1 ERKLLS
7 PVTVEPAP
15 GAPLIFRVGE
25 SVMQLPTHGTHHRAQ
40 ALAILRALGAE
51 APEVSYRHY
60 AQQQGRAPS

>member
-1 ERKLLS
+1 
-7 PVTVEPAP
+7 
-15 GAPLIFRVGE
+15 
-25 SVMQLPTHGTHHRAQ
+25 MQLPTHGTHHRAQ